1 MVKVAKKEKKEK
13 PIKQK
18 IKKIKKVLSPKR
30 LAIIMALIALVSFL
44 YKFSVGI
51 MATSMVLIIAA
62 FPTLFVFIAKA
73 MFAKNMDQTRAQ
85 KRKAYLIMLIATT
98 SFAVIF
104 ILFSILKVGGI
115 DITNQNRFE
124 GWVGIIFILFIIILF
139 VLSIINLKGALNKHD
154 LVVIGIKEI
163 SFVSALADAVMIE
176 DFIYRVIIKYIDE
189 LVHIPFLDFMRKS
202 FPLFVGGLMVFVPIR
217 MLIRFIKYDPTPLPE
232 ENKTEEE
239 PAEPVENTE
248 NKEIE
253 TPKEDIQ
260 NNNSELKEETP

>member
-1 MVKVAKKEKKEK
+1 MAKKEKKEK

-85 KRKAYLIMLIATT
+85 KKRAYLIMMIATV

-124 GWVGIIFILFIIILF
+124 GWVGIVFILFIIILF
-139 VLSIINLKGALNKHD
+139 VLSIINLRGALNKRD

-189 LVHIPFLDFMRKS
+189 FVHIPFLDFMRKT
-202 FPLFVGGLMVFVPIR
+202 FPLFVGGLMIFIPLR

-232 ENKTEEE
+232 ETKPEEI
-239 PAEPVENTE
+239 PVEIEE
-248 NKEIE
+248 NVDFNEVDVEKEPE
-253 TPKEDIQ
+253 E
-260 NNNSELKEETP
+260 NNNSEIKEEAPN